1 MSGLPT
7 NELAA
12 SVPALKKAVGA
23 AARRTH
29 APDRLI
35 RVDVPAAPVSAPD
48 WLAAQSGVT
57 RYYWS
62 DRHGTFEMAG
72 IDAADAVSPA
82 NGPEAWPDIFTLL
95 RRRLPSGHGP
105 ARYYGGFRFQ
115 PRHGRASR
123 WRDFS
128 GYRFVAPLIELHRHR
143 GATTLSANL
152 MADGGGGVRDAAE
165 RALAALDRMSLKA
178 AQKPAAPQSHTR
190 EDRPNREE
198 WEAMV
203 RRALDA
209 FAEGSLRKVVL
220 ARETRFDTD
229 TPLDPVAVLRR
240 LIRNTRHSFCFC
252 FHPAEDRAFLGAS
265 PERLF
270 RRAGRILESEALA
283 GTRGRAP
290 EPGADAALAAELL
303 SSEKDRREQA
313 MVAETLRELFG
324 RWCDPVTADPEPGL
338 LTLLHCRHL
347 LTRISGTLRGPADDA
362 ALLAALHPT
371 PAVGGLPRDRAL
383 EWIAREEPFDRG
395 LYAAP
400 VGWIASDSAEF
411 CVAIRSGL
419 VKGNTLTVYNGA
431 GIVPG
436 SEPASEW
443 LEIETKMRN
452 FIRVLR
458 HDGTKHGT

>member
-1 MSGLPT
+1 MTSLPT
-7 NELAA
+7 QELTAA
-12 SVPALKKAVGA
+12 VLALKKSVA
-23 AARRTH
+23 AAAAQPH
-29 APDRLI
+29 PPGRLI
-35 RVDVPAAPVSAPD
+35 RAAAPAAPVSPPD
-48 WLAAQSGVT
+48 WLAAQSGST
-57 RYYWS
+57 QYYWS
-62 DRHGTFEMAG
+62 DRHGAFEMAG
-72 IDAADAVSPA
+72 IGEGDAVSPA
-82 NGPEAWPDIFTLL
+82 NGPEGWPALFTLL
-95 RRRLPSGHGP
+95 RDRLPAGQSP

-165 RALAALDRMSLKA
+165 RALAALDRMSLEP

-190 EDRPNREE
+190 EDRPDREE

-209 FAEGSLRKVVL
+209 FADGALRKVVL
-220 ARETRFDTD
+220 ARETRFVTD
-229 TPLDPVAVLRR
+229 TALDPVAVLRR

-270 RRAGRILESEALA
+270 RRAGNLLESEALA
-283 GTRGRAP
+283 GTCGRDPDPA
-290 EPGADAALAAELL
+290 ADAALAAGLL

-313 MVAETLRELFG
+313 MVADALRELFG
-324 RWCDPVTADPEPGL
+324 HWCGTVTMDPEPAL

-371 PAVGGLPRDRAL
+371 PAVGGVPRRAAL
-383 EWIAREEPFDRG
+383 DWIAREEPFDRG

-400 VGWIASDSAEF
+400 VGWIAADSAEF

-436 SEPASEW
+436 SEPAAEW
-443 LEIETKMRN
+443 REIETKMRN

-458 HDGTKHGT
+458 HDGTRHGT